1 MEDNKTIEPEKLV
14 YDPQSKTWMTQKAL
28 DNLNKLREDI
38 KNGKEN
44 SVR

>member
-14 YDPQSKTWMTQKAL
+14 YDQQSKTWMTQKAL

-38 KNGKEN
+38 KNDK
-44 SVR
+44 SK